1 MTDFKPLQFGK
12 YILLDK
18 IAVGGMAELYMA
30 KITGFK
36 GFEKLI
42 AIKKISPHLTA
53 EETLIR
59 YLINEAKLA
68 ALLQHQNIV
77 QIYDFGN
84 MESTYFIAM
93 EYLHGKDLRFVIK
106 KSEQTDHPISLENAL
121 HIVACIC
128 DGLYYA
134 HNLKNFHGKP
144 QNIIHRDIGPH
155 NIFITYNG
163 QVKIIDFGIAKAAGQ
178 STTTQNGLIK
188 GKVAYMSPEQARG
201 KTIDHRSDIFS
212 IGILLYELV
221 TRKRMF
227 VGDTYQILAKARKAE
242 FEPPESVNENLP
254 PSLYAILNKALTK
267 ELNQRYQSADEM
279 ASDLDKCISG
289 LSFRPT
295 ARSLSQYMKEL
306 YKREIKTEERAM
318 RKAALYAPGEVLECH
333 DDLTESIE
341 KTILLDSEHAL
352 EKPKR
357 RTRLYV
363 MLGLFLIVCGA
374 ALTLTFI
381 DKSVEEPQ
389 RNEAV
394 FSSHGISSD
403 GSEETVLLKSPH
415 DDQFE
420 TAPLSKPSS
429 SKTLQISAPPRS
441 DPLELVEGE
450 KLIKEKRFAEALVL
464 FEDILKNKPSMKDRV
479 KLLYSRALQGQV
491 FKLEERDREKAKEL
505 LLKSIEVAP
514 TNAEGHYLLGRIYTK
529 QKDYPKAILSYK
541 QAAKLDPQ
549 MAVVFYNLGYIY
561 YAINK
566 DYPQAYKMYQ
576 RSVELYPPFLDE
588 ALFNLAV
595 VQNKLGKRQDCIKSL
610 ERASRVNPENKQVI
624 NFLEYVKQKSK

>member
-12 YILLDK
+12 YILVEK

-53 EETLIR
+53 EENLISCF
-59 YLINEAKLA
+59 IDEAKLA

-84 MESTYFIAM
+84 MEGAYFIAM
-93 EYLHGKDLRFVIK
+93 EYLHGKDLRYVIK
-106 KSEQTDHPISLENAL
+106 KSEQTGHPISLENAL
-121 HIVACIC
+121 HIIACIC

-163 QVKIIDFGIAKAAGQ
+163 QVKVIDFGIAKAAGQ

-201 KTIDHRSDIFS
+201 ETIDHRSDIFS

-221 TRKRMF
+221 THKRMF
-227 VGDTYQILAKARKAE
+227 EGDTYQILAKVCKAE
-242 FEPPESVNENLP
+242 FEPPESVSKNLP
-254 PSLYAILNKALTK
+254 PILYTILKKALTK

-306 YKREIKTEERAM
+306 YKHEIENEERAM
-318 RKAALYAPGEVLECH
+318 QEAALYDPGEVLECH
-333 DDLTESIE
+333 DDLTETIE
-341 KTILLDSEHAL
+341 ETILLDTEHAL
-352 EKPKR
+352 EKQKR
-357 RTRLYV
+357 RTRLFV
-363 MLGLFLIVCGA
+363 MLGFLIVCVA
-374 ALTLTFI
+374 ALILTFVY
-381 DKSVEEPQ
+381 KPAEVAQ
-389 RNEAV
+389 RKEAV
-394 FSSHGISSD
+394 ISPHVISSD
-403 GSEETVLLKSPH
+403 EPEEAALFKSPH
-415 DDQFE
+415 SDQVE
-420 TAPLSKPSS
+420 MAPLSKPPS
-429 SKTLQISAPPRS
+429 SKTYKISVPPRS

-450 KLIKEKRFAEALVL
+450 RLIKEKRFEEAVVL

-479 KLLYSRALQGQV
+479 KLLYSRALQGQA
-491 FKLEERDREKAKEL
+491 FKLEERDREKAKKL
-505 LLKSIEVAP
+505 LLQSIEVTP
-514 TNAEGHYLLGRIYTK
+514 NNAEGYYLLGRIYTK
-529 QKDYPKAILSYK
+529 QKNYPKAISAYK
-541 QAAKLDPQ
+541 QASELDPQ
-549 MAVVFYNLGYIY
+549 MPEVFYNLGYIY
-561 YAINK
+561 YAIKK
-566 DYPQAYKMYQ
+566 DYSQAYKMYQ

>member
-1 MTDFKPLQFGK
+1 
-12 YILLDK
+12 
-18 IAVGGMAELYMA
+18 
-30 KITGFK
+30 
-36 GFEKLI
+36 
-42 AIKKISPHLTA
+42 
-53 EETLIR
+53 
-59 YLINEAKLA
+59 
-68 ALLQHQNIV
+68 
-77 QIYDFGN
+77 
-84 MESTYFIAM
+84 
-93 EYLHGKDLRFVIK
+93 
-106 KSEQTDHPISLENAL
+106 
-121 HIVACIC
+121 
-128 DGLYYA
+128 
-134 HNLKNFHGKP
+134 
-144 QNIIHRDIGPH
+144 
-155 NIFITYNG
+155 
-163 QVKIIDFGIAKAAGQ
+163 
-178 STTTQNGLIK
+178 
-188 GKVAYMSPEQARG
+188 
-201 KTIDHRSDIFS
+201 
-212 IGILLYELV
+212 
-221 TRKRMF
+221 MF
-227 VGDTYQILAKARKAE
+227 VGDTYQILAKVCKAE
-242 FEPPESVNENLP
+242 FEPPESVSENLP

-318 RKAALYAPGEVLECH
+318 REAALYAPGEVLECH

-352 EKPKR
+352 ETPKR

-363 MLGLFLIVCGA
+363 MLGLFLIVCVA

-381 DKSVEEPQ
+381 DKSAEVPQ

-429 SKTLQISAPPRS
+429 SKTLQISVPPRS

-479 KLLYSRALQGQV
+479 KLSYSRALQGQA

-514 TNAEGHYLLGRIYTK
+514 NNAEGHYLLGRIYTK
-529 QKDYPKAILSYK
+529 QKDYPKAISSYK
-541 QAAKLDPQ
+541 QAAELDPQ

-566 DYPQAYKMYQ
+566 DYSQAYKMYQ

-624 NFLEYVKQKSK
+624 NFLEYLKQKSK